1 MLELQELEEVFQ
13 VNGNE
18 NSKERLDQFPFYKTS
33 DPMSFIGFNYD
44 KLGESEKNEVDLLE
58 KIFVMSVR
66 NLMETDENPMGLKYF
81 IL

>member
-18 NSKERLDQFPFYKTS
+18 NSKERLDQSPFYKTS

-44 KLGESEKNEVDLLE
+44 KLGESEKNEVDLL
-58 KIFVMSVR
+58 
-66 NLMETDENPMGLKYF
+66 
-81 IL
+81 